1 MLRTCRLVA
10 IVLLTVCLSRVAHGQ
25 LIIAHRG
32 ASHDAPENTLAA
44 FRLAWEQQADGIEG
58 DFYLT
63 KDRQIVCTHD
73 KTTER
78 TAPGHPQL
86 TVADTTLAELQ
97 QLDVGT
103 WKHPKYAGERMPT
116 LSQVLETVP
125 EHGRIFV
132 EIKCGP
138 EILPVMQPQLEA
150 CGLKPEQIVIICF
163 NANVIAQARAM
174 MPQYKA
180 NWLTSYKQEPE
191 GSPWTPSQS
200 DVLQTL
206 QETDATGLGSKGEF
220 AVLDESFVTAI
231 QKQGDEFHVWTIND
245 LKSAR
250 YFQSLGAA
258 SITTDRPALL
268 REGLDAG
275 SDQ

>member
-1 MLRTCRLVA
+1 MLRIGCLVPVIA
-10 IVLLTVCLSRVAHGQ
+10 LTVCLSDVAHAQ

-32 ASHDAPENTLAA
+32 ASHDAPENTMAA

-73 KTTER
+73 KTTKR
-78 TAPGHPQL
+78 TAPEHAEL
-86 TVADTTLAELQ
+86 TISDTTLAELQ
-97 QLDVGT
+97 KLDVGT
-103 WKHPKYAGERMPT
+103 WKHHKYAGERMPT
-116 LSQVLETVP
+116 LSEVLKTVP
-125 EHGRIFV
+125 EDGRIFV

-138 EILPVMQPQLEA
+138 EILPAMQPQLET

-163 NANVIAQARAM
+163 DAKVIAKCRKV

-180 NWLTSYKQEPE
+180 NWLTSYIQEPE

-206 QETDATGLGSKGEF
+206 RESDATGLGSKGEL
-220 AVLDESFVTAI
+220 AVIDEPFVRAI
-231 QKQGDEFHVWTIND
+231 HEQGDELHTWTIND
-245 LKSAR
+245 LQHAR
-250 YFQSLGAA
+250 RFQLLGVD

-268 REGLDAG
+268 REGLLE
-275 SDQ
+275 QVTH